1 MDLKSSVLSILL
13 QVIFN
18 SNFGTCEFATDWLGN
33 LVSDDEYNN
42 QEFCNSEVCLRDS
55 GRLIYSAS
63 HDSAKINPCDD
74 FPTFAMG
81 EFLEHRVPNERYPK
95 LGFYSDIEAQFFE
108 KQKQILIEPINSE
121 DLKIFKVLKSFF
133 TKCKDSCKFR
143 GLKKK
148 ISFNNII

>member
-1 MDLKSSVLSILL
+1 MDRRSHSLLFLSLALLL
-13 QVIFN
+13 QFC
-18 SNFGTCEFATDWLGN
+18 FCDFPTEFLGN
-33 LVSDDEYNN
+33 YLTDDEYNN
-42 QEFCNSEVCLRDS
+42 QTICWTKVCMQDS

-133 TKCKDSCKFR
+133 TKCKDSCKFP
-143 GLKKK
+143 GLKK
-148 ISFNNII
+148 NIF